1 MCVCSEQVCAYV
13 QSKCVRMF
21 RASVCVY
28 PALIQAVPLLML
40 LAYLCVSLLL
50 IGVVVPSCCFVVHGS
65 YSQERYA
72 PDA

>member
-1 MCVCSEQVCAYV
+1 M
-13 QSKCVRMF
+13 RMF

-72 PDA
+72 